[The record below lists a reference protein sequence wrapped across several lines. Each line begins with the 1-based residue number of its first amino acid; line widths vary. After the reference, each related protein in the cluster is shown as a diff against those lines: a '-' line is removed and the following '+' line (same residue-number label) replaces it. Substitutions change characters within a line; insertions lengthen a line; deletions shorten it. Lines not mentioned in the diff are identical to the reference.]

1 MNILKSDIFSSSG
14 DGGDDF
20 ANNDSVLECNGDS
33 SEFHNS
39 FAESPVSPQLP
50 PRPPSAGSQ
59 RSPRARRQ
67 RTLSQGTS
75 SKTAA
80 STISQVYLFI
90 NTLFYVK
97 KVFSNINV

>member
-1 MNILKSDIFSSSG
+1 MDILKSDIFSSSG

-20 ANNDSVLECNGDS
+20 ANNDSVLECNGDC

-80 STISQVYLFI
+80 STISQV
-90 NTLFYVK
+90 
-97 KVFSNINV
+97 